1 MEQQKRKTA
10 YKIRIKDLFS
20 GKYVKEEGEWAPTYV
35 LFKDKKVSRVNVI
48 ANVIDKYENEEKS
61 YGTIDLDD
69 GTGVI
74 KGKLWREDIK
84 LIEDISIGDL
94 VLVVA
99 KVKEMNDDRHLM
111 LELIKVLENSSWAE
125 VRKLELNKL
134 WGVEVIKVEKEI
146 VDQPTVNS
154 RQKVL
159 SLIEKFEEI
168 NEEEIINK
176 LDLNK
181 EEIFKIINELIKEGE
196 IYRPTPGCLR
206 VV

>member
-1 MEQQKRKTA
+1 MEQQKRQTA

-20 GKYVKEEGEWAPTYV
+20 GQYLKEEGEWAPTYV
-35 LFKDKKVSRVNVI
+35 LFKDKKISRVNII
-48 ANVIDKYENEEKS
+48 ASVIDRYENEEKS

-74 KGKLWREDIK
+74 KGKVWREDIK
-84 LIEDISIGDL
+84 LIEDINVGDL

-99 KVKEMNDDRHLM
+99 KVKEMNDDRHLI
-111 LELIKVLENSSWAE
+111 LEVIKVLKNPSWAE
-125 VRKLELNKL
+125 LRKLELNKL
-134 WGVEVIKVEKEI
+134 WGVEAIKIENEV
-146 VDQPTVNS
+146 VDQSTVNS

-168 NEEEIINK
+168 NEEELVDK
-176 LDLNK
+176 LDLSK
-181 EEIFKIINELIKEGE
+181 EEIFKIVNELIKEGE

>member
-1 MEQQKRKTA
+1 MEQQKRQTA

-35 LFKDKKVSRVNVI
+35 LLKDKKISRVNII
-48 ANVIDKYENEEKS
+48 ANVIDKYENEEKT

-74 KGKLWREDIK
+74 KGKIWKEDLK
-84 LIEDISIGDL
+84 LIEDINIGDL
-94 VLVVA
+94 VLVIA
-99 KVKEMNDDRHLM
+99 KIKEMNDDRHLM
-111 LELIKVLENSSWAE
+111 LEVIKVLKNSSWAE
-125 VRKLELNKL
+125 IRKLELNKL
-134 WGVEVIKVEKEI
+134 WGVEVIKVGNEI

-154 RQKVL
+154 RQKVF

-168 NEEEIINK
+168 NEEELINK

-181 EEIFKIINELIKEGE
+181 EEISKIVNELIKEGE
-196 IYRPTPGCLR
+196 IYRPTPGCLK

>member
-1 MEQQKRKTA
+1 MEQQKRQTA

-35 LFKDKKVSRVNVI
+35 LLKDKKISRVNII
-48 ANVIDKYENEEKS
+48 ANVIDKYENEEKT

-74 KGKLWREDIK
+74 KGKIWKEDIK
-84 LIEDISIGDL
+84 LIENINIGDL
-94 VLVVA
+94 VLVIA
-99 KVKEMNDDRHLM
+99 KIKEMNDDRHLM
-111 LELIKVLENSSWAE
+111 LEVIKVLKNSSWAE
-125 VRKLELNKL
+125 IRKLELNKL
-134 WGVEVIKVEKEI
+134 WGVEVIKVENEI

-154 RQKVL
+154 RQKVF

-168 NEEEIINK
+168 NEEELINK

-181 EEIFKIINELIKEGE
+181 EEISKIVNELIKEGE
-196 IYRPTPGCLR
+196 IYRPTPGCLK

>member
-1 MEQQKRKTA
+1 MVQQRRQTA

-20 GKYVKEEGEWAPTYV
+20 GKYVKEEGEWGPTYV
-35 LFKDKKVSRVNVI
+35 FFKDKKISRVNII
-48 ANVIDKYENEEKS
+48 ANVIDKYENEEKT

-84 LIEDISIGDL
+84 LIEDINIGDL
-94 VLVVA
+94 VLVIA
-99 KVKEMNDDRHLM
+99 KVKELSDDRHLM
-111 LELIKVLENSSWAE
+111 LEVIKVLKNSSWAE
-125 VRKLELNKL
+125 IRKLELNGL
-134 WGVEVIKVEKEI
+134 WGVEARKFEEEI
-146 VDQPTVNS
+146 VEQPTVNS

-159 SLIEKFEEI
+159 SLIEKFREI
-168 NEEEIINK
+168 NEEEILNK

-181 EEIFKIINELIKEGE
+181 EEIFKIVNELIKEGE

-206 VV
+206 IV